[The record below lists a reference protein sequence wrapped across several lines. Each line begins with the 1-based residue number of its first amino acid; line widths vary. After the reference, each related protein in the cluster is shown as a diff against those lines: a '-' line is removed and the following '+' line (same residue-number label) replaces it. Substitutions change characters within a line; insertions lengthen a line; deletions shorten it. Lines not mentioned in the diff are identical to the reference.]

1 MDLEAVATA
10 VGVIVSFGTA
20 VAALVVGHLHER
32 ERQREQAEDRTER
45 QRERAEDRKERQRE
59 RAEDRAE
66 RQREQAKGALY
77 SLNAFAVNTS
87 GPKSKLLGA
96 GEYKRYIDETY
107 YGWGVAARELDQLRI
122 TLGRPDIAQLVEK
135 ALQLM
140 TKQFH
145 LVKAAVERDMQR
157 AGDDPQHL
165 ANLDPGGLWLQA
177 GEVSRQLT
185 AVHTDLFAAVGQT
198 TPQDQVTA

>member
-1 MDLEAVATA
+1 VAARLLGGEAVAGRVSAEALVPRLLGAALAAALERAASDIAGRSIFDAMDLEAVATA

-32 ERQREQAEDRTER
+32 EH
-45 QRERAEDRKERQRE
+45 QRERAEERAERQSE

-66 RQREQAKGALY
+66 RQREQAKAALY
-77 SLNAFAVNTS
+77 SLNAFAVNTA
-87 GPKSKLLGA
+87 GPRSKLLDA

-107 YGWGVAARELDQLRI
+107 YGWGVAARDLDQLRI
-122 TLGRPDIAQLVEK
+122 TLGRPDIVQLVDK

-145 LVKAAVERDMQR
+145 LVKAAQNR
-157 AGDDPQHL
+157 
-165 ANLDPGGLWLQA
+165 
-177 GEVSRQLT
+177 VS
-185 AVHTDLFAAVGQT
+185 A
-198 TPQDQVTA
+198 